1 MSHLPNG
8 SAQVASAAVTGSRT
22 AASGSRT
29 AVTGGRTAAPGCRTA
44 ATDSR
49 PAARGGNSESGIV
62 RTFAEDAQEKLSQ
75 TAKRR

>member
-8 SAQVASAAVTGSRT
+8 SAQVASTAVTGGRT

-29 AVTGGRTAAPGCRTA
+29 AATGNKTAACGSKTA
-44 ATDSR
+44 ATGSR
-49 PAARGGNSESGIV
+49 TAARGGNSESGIV
-62 RTFAEDAQEKLSQ
+62 RTFAADAQEKLSQ

>member
-8 SAQVASAAVTGSRT
+8 SAQVASTAVTGGRT

-29 AVTGGRTAAPGCRTA
+29 AVTGSRTA
-44 ATDSR
+44 ATGSR
-49 PAARGGNSESGIV
+49 TAARGGNSESGIV

>member
-8 SAQVASAAVTGSRT
+8 SVQVASTAVTGGRT

-29 AVTGGRTAAPGCRTA
+29 AVTGSRTA
-44 ATDSR
+44 ATGGR
-49 PAARGGNSESGIV
+49 AAARGGNSESGIV